1 MAFIWPTLA
10 VVFAVHDEQIAEH
23 GGLAG
28 LRDMGA
34 LESALQRPLHHLS
47 FADDPDIAHLAAIL
61 AHALAANH
69 PFVDGNKRVSAAIT
83 ELFLGLNGYELTA
96 DDAALVN
103 AWLALAGGDFDEEA
117 MAAWLRA
124 NIAKT

>member
-1 MAFIWPTLA
+1 MAFTWPTLA
-10 VVFAVHDEQIAEH
+10 VVLAVHDEQIAEH

-28 LRDMGA
+28 LREMGV

-61 AHALAANH
+61 AHALVANH
-69 PFVDGNKRVSAAIT
+69 PFLDGNKRVSAAIT

-96 DDAALVN
+96 DDAALVD
-103 AWLALAGGDFDEEA
+103 AWLALAGGDLDEKA
-117 MAAWLRA
+117 MATWLRA

>member
-28 LRDMGA
+28 LRDMSL
-34 LESALQRPLHHLS
+34 LESALQRPLHHLP

-61 AHALAANH
+61 AHALVANY

-96 DDAALVN
+96 DDVALVD
-103 AWLALAGGDFDEEA
+103 AWLALADGDFDEKA
-117 MAAWLRA
+117 MATWLRA